1 MDTEKKPDRRVVK
14 TKKAIRNAL
23 AELLMKQDIENIT
36 VKDIADK
43 ADVNRKTF
51 YNYYLN
57 VFQVID
63 EIENEISQKFNNAI
77 SGISTTDVLND
88 PQIVFDRIN
97 EIISEDS
104 EFYECLFRME
114 NNPGLVIRLS
124 DRLIKQTIS
133 SLTEMGIE
141 ETKAII
147 ISDFFI
153 TGMIKAYKNW
163 VNSDKEVTLENI
175 SDTLSVLIA
184 NGINGFLVK
193 IDYEK

>member
-51 YNYYLN
+51 YNYYMN

-63 EIENEISQKFNNAI
+63 EIENEISQKFNDAI
-77 SGISTTDVLND
+77 SEISTSDLLNN

-104 EFYECLFRME
+104 QFYECLFRME
-114 NNPGLVIRLS
+114 KNQGLVIRLS
-124 DRLIKQTIS
+124 DRLIKRTNA

-163 VNSDKEVTLENI
+163 VNSDKEVTLKII

-184 NGINGFLVK
+184 GGMNDFIAKSDN
-193 IDYEK
+193 